1 MAVDKHCSTLQRSK
15 DGITARDSPIRRSS
29 SHTRLRIDEQ
39 TKVTDIARPRVCLK
53 SSVRALCTSR
63 ERISIIGPLMQR
75 VNSCVLLP
83 RLQKDFPCG
92 LVVHRLPPAAS
103 IPGNKEQKSSA
114 PESRSMCIRAVRCS
128 FALLHHLLRLLL
140 SIWQT
145 RINRY
150 DKSCPTSYS
159 ASHTGLHARHIQIPQ
174 YQSTTLCRA
183 HVSESRV
190 FSCMW

>member
-1 MAVDKHCSTLQRSK
+1 MLVPIECLRQYPAFMRLARMCGRSHGWPSTSTAAHYSDRR

-128 FALLHHLLRLLL
+128 FRTSLP
-140 SIWQT
+140 
-145 RINRY
+145 
-150 DKSCPTSYS
+150 PTS
-159 ASHTGLHARHIQIPQ
+159 A
-174 YQSTTLCRA
+174 TT
-183 HVSESRV
+183 
-190 FSCMW
+190 